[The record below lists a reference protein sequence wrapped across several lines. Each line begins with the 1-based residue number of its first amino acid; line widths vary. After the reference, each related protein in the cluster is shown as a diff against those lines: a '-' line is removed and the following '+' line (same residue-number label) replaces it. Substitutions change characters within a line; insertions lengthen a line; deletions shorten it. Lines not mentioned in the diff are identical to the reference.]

1 MQPDLA
7 GTIPAILIGIALLL
21 LVPKRS
27 WRSLPRRLGETW
39 SGERSYLF
47 GPPARQGVLESDFLE
62 RWLQLTRREA
72 SRIFELGIPLY
83 AAATVAE
90 LHGRAESG
98 AAEAAWSASPQAI
111 VLEHLRG
118 HLSEEQMA
126 ARMREQGFPAP
137 RAKLWWT
144 PPRQL
149 TMPPMQWRIDWER
162 QLMAGDQAEAAKEAE
177 HASPPALSPDLLQI
191 RALGV
196 VQLKA
201 GDEDFAPVLLHRP
214 VQCFFWLHL
223 LAREARRPG
232 DRITRAALADE
243 LFPGL
248 DPEQQRDRF
257 RKRLNEVQ
265 SSLPAPLARRVK
277 TEGEYIWLDLADC
290 NFDVRWVLQL
300 ASDAAAAGE
309 LLPDPLLQEIER
321 ALPLAAEEFL
331 PGWEEIERR
340 VTGARG
346 VAGEVVGEVRAD
358 LARAHVTLLL
368 AMAGCYQALQQPNR
382 GVPYLEEALRC
393 HPEDESIAHKLVV
406 AYEKSGLVKKA
417 LKLRQEYRFTEAS

>member
-1 MQPDLA
+1 MHPDLA
-7 GTIPAILIGIALLL
+7 SAIAAILIGIAVLF
-21 LVPKRS
+21 LVPKRA
-27 WRSLPRRLGETW
+27 WRSVPRRLGQTW

-47 GPPARQGVLESDFLE
+47 GPPARQGALESDFLE
-62 RWLQLTRREA
+62 RWLQLTRREV
-72 SRIFELGIPLY
+72 SRLFELGVPLY
-83 AAATVAE
+83 AAAMVAE
-90 LHGRAESG
+90 LHGQEETSV
-98 AAEAAWSASPQAI
+98 AEAAWSKSPASI
-111 VLEHLRG
+111 LLEHLRG

-126 ARMREQGFPAP
+126 ARLREHGFPAP
-137 RAKLWWT
+137 RVKLWWT

-149 TMPPMQWRIDWER
+149 TMPPMQWRLDWER
-162 QLMAGDQAEAAKEAE
+162 QLTSGDQAEAAKEVE
-177 HASPPALSPDLLQI
+177 LASPPALSPDLQI

-201 GDEDFAPVLLHRP
+201 GDEDFGPLLLHRP

-223 LAREARRPG
+223 LAREARKPG

-248 DPEQQRDRF
+248 DPEQQRDRL

-277 TEGEYIWLDLADC
+277 PEGEYIWLDLADC
-290 NFDVRWVLQL
+290 SFDVRWVLQL

-346 VAGEVVGEVRAD
+346 VAGEVVTEVRAD
-358 LARAHVTLLL
+358 LARAHVTLLV
-368 AMAGCYQALQQPNR
+368 AVAGSYQASQQPNR
-382 GVPYLEEALRC
+382 GVPYLEEALRR
-393 HPEDESIAHKLVV
+393 HPEDESIAHKLVL

-417 LKLRQEYRFTEAS
+417 LKLREEYRFTAAS